1 MYKNFNEIYHFIHQF
16 KEYDLIKLDRK
27 ISLIYRNYDKK
38 ININLIKKIRNFC
51 KITKRKFYLANNVK
65 LGYNLNLDGVYIP
78 AFNKCLKHNS
88 FGGKKNFKILG
99 SAHNIK
105 EIRIKEKQ
113 KVDKIFI
120 SPIFKNKKKE
130 KFLGIHRFLIL
141 KRMTTKKVIA
151 LGGINKSTIG
161 KLRLVKCDGFASISL
176 IKTLYNEN
184 RR

>member
-1 MYKNFNEIYHFIHQF
+1 MFKKFNEIYHFIHQF
-16 KEYDLIKLDRK
+16 KEPDLIKLDRK
-27 ISLIYRNYDKK
+27 ISLIYRDYDKK
-38 ININLIKKIRNFC
+38 IDINLIKEIRDFC
-51 KITKRKFYLANNVK
+51 KITGRKFYLANNAQ
-65 LGYNLNLDGVYIP
+65 LGYNLNLDGIYIP
-78 AFNKCLKHNS
+78 AFNKCFKHNS
-88 FGGKKNFKILG
+88 FKKKKNFKILG

-120 SPIFKNKKKE
+120 SPIFKSEKKE

-141 KRMTTKKVIA
+141 RRITTKKVIA
-151 LGGINKSTIG
+151 LGGINKSTIK
-161 KLRLVKCDGFASISL
+161 KLRLVKCNGFASISL